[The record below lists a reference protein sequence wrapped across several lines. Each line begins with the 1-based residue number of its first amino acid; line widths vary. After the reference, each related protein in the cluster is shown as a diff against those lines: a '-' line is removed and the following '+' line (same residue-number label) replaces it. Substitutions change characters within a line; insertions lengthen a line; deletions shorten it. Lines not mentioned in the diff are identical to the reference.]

1 MKASDL
7 FVKALEAEGVE
18 YVFGIPG
25 EENLDLLESLRRSKI
40 KLVLTRHEQAAG
52 FMAATYGRLTGRT
65 GVCLAT
71 LGPGATNFV
80 TAAAYAQLGGM
91 PMLMITGQKPIKSSK
106 QGHFQIVDVV
116 GMMQPLTK
124 FTRQIVSIGNIPSAV
139 REAFRRAEEERPG
152 AAHLELPED
161 IAHEEGDG
169 KPIPRSY
176 SRRPVAEEKAVAHA
190 VDAIQ
195 AARHP
200 LLMIGAGGNR
210 KTTCKMLLEF
220 VDKTGIPFFTTQ
232 MGKGVI
238 DETHP
243 LWLGNATLS
252 DGDFVHRAIEHADCI
267 INVGH
272 DVIEKP
278 PFFMRTD
285 DKTVIHVNF
294 LGAQVDPVYFPQI
307 EVVGDIANAV
317 WQMKEAIAPQ
327 PHWDF
332 ARFAMIKE
340 HFDAH
345 LQKGQH
351 DPRFPMYPVRIVN
364 DLYNA
369 LPADGI
375 VCLDNGMYK
384 IWFARYWR
392 AHEPNSLLL
401 DNALASMG
409 AGLPSAIA
417 TKIVHPQR
425 KVIAVCGDGGFM
437 MNSQE
442 LETAVRLKL
451 DIVVMILRDDA
462 FGMIRWK
469 QDNRE
474 LLPMDRQPWHGI
486 LWTLGCE
493 TENYGRGFQ
502 CGSIVL
508 YGSASRPNA
517 GSLLWRVLNTSCL
530 FRYVNTL
537 KMALWSGC
545 LTRSVR
551 LLRDCRRYSGR
562 LVMAGWRRTFGPW
575 IVRQSRQVRV

>member
-116 GMMQPLTK
+116 DMMQPLTK
-124 FTRQIVSIGNIPSAV
+124 LTRQIVSIGNIPSAV

-152 AAHLELPED
+152 ATHLELPED

-278 PFFMRTD
+278 PFFIRTV

-317 WQMKEAIAPQ
+317 WQMKEAVSPQ

-345 LQKGQH
+345 LEKGQH

-369 LPADGI
+369 MPVDGI

-469 QDNRE
+469 QENMNFPDYAMTLQNPDFVAYAQSYGAHGHRVESADDLEPLLRECFSSPGVHVIDVPIDYSDNE
-474 LLPMDRQPWHGI
+474 
-486 LWTLGCE
+486 
-493 TENYGRGFQ
+493 
-502 CGSIVL
+502 
-508 YGSASRPNA
+508 
-517 GSLLWRVLNTSCL
+517 RVLN
-530 FRYVNTL
+530 REI
-537 KMALWSGC
+537 K
-545 LTRSVR
+545 R
-551 LLRDCRRYSGR
+551 LSAQL
-562 LVMAGWRRTFGPW
+562 
-575 IVRQSRQVRV
+575 

>member
-7 FVKALEAEGVE
+7 FVKALEAEGVQ

-25 EENLDLLESLRRSKI
+25 EENLDLLESLRRSRI
-40 KLVLTRHEQAAG
+40 RLVLTRHEQAAG
-52 FMAATYGRLTGRT
+52 FMAATYGRLTGKT

-124 FTRQIVSIGNIPSAV
+124 LTRQIVSIGNIPSAV

-152 AAHLELPED
+152 ATHLELPED

-169 KPIPRSY
+169 KPIPASY
-176 SRRPVAEEKAVAHA
+176 SRRPIAEEKALARA

-210 KTTCKMLLEF
+210 KTTCRMLKEF
-220 VDKTGIPFFTTQ
+220 VDTTGIPFFTTQ

-278 PFFMRTD
+278 PFFMRAD

-317 WQMKEAIAPQ
+317 WQMKEKLARQ

-332 ARFAMIKE
+332 SRFMLIKA

-345 LQKGQH
+345 LKKRQD

-364 DLYNA
+364 DLYRS
-369 LPADGI
+369 LPEDGI

-451 DIVVMILRDDA
+451 DLVVMILRDDA

-469 QDNRE
+469 QENMNFPDYAMTLANPDFVAYAQSYGAHGHRIASADALEPLVRECFASPGVHLIDVPIDYSDNE
-474 LLPMDRQPWHGI
+474 
-486 LWTLGCE
+486 
-493 TENYGRGFQ
+493 
-502 CGSIVL
+502 
-508 YGSASRPNA
+508 
-517 GSLLWRVLNTSCL
+517 RVLN
-530 FRYVNTL
+530 REI
-537 KMALWSGC
+537 K
-545 LTRSVR
+545 R
-551 LLRDCRRYSGR
+551 LSAQL
-562 LVMAGWRRTFGPW
+562 
-575 IVRQSRQVRV
+575 